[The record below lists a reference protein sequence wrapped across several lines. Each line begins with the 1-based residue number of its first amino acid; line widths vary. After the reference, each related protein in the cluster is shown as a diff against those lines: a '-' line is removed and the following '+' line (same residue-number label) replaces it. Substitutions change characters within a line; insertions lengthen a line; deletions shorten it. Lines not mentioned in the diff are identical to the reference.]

1 MDINITSK
9 AVEKLKEMM
18 GKKGQTQKNVRILI
32 SGIGWGGPRFGIA
45 LDEQKENDKM
55 VKTEA
60 LNFIIEEELAN
71 QINTFNIDYKDF
83 FLNRGFQ
90 IYADGYNAS
99 FC

>member
-1 MDINITSK
+1 
-9 AVEKLKEMM
+9 
-18 GKKGQTQKNVRILI
+18 
-32 SGIGWGGPRFGIA
+32 
-45 LDEQKENDKM
+45 M